1 MYSMQSEI
9 ICSVDKK
16 LKIKIFRLQFGK
28 TVRRRRL
35 RLGLSQEDFA
45 EKAEIHRTYVSSIEL
60 AKIEVGIGVAY
71 KLAKALKTSLSKL
84 IRNAEN
90 AL

>member
-1 MYSMQSEI
+1 MRDEI
-9 ICSVDKK
+9 IYLVDNK
-16 LKIKIFRLQFGK
+16 LKAKQFRLQFGK
-28 TVRRRRL
+28 AVRRRRL
-35 RLGLSQEDFA
+35 RLGLSQENFA
-45 EKAEIHRTYVSSIEL
+45 ENAEIHRTYVSSIEL
-60 AKIEVGIGVAY
+60 AKVEIGIGVAY